1 MAYIRTTSIGLI
13 KKGIHSV
20 EEPETRTHRISSEA
34 WQRENGILSSIF
46 TKALLQALIL
56 STGIT
61 LLYTAHILADNR
73 Q

>member
-20 EEPETRTHRISSEA
+20 EEPETRTQRISLEA
-34 WQRENGILSSIF
+34 LQRENGIISAIF

-56 STGIT
+56 CTGIT
-61 LLYTAHILADNR
+61 LLYTTHILPDNR